1 MANMYAV
8 GIDIG
13 GTKIGGALVDG
24 SGNIIRE
31 TRVPTPA
38 QDSDA
43 IADAVVQLIRELSE
57 GVDVVAAGVAAAGF
71 VDAERANI
79 VYAPNLSWR
88 NEPIKAK
95 IQAKVSMPVFIE
107 NDANAAGWA
116 EYRFGAG
123 ADARH
128 VVMLTIGTGVGGA
141 IIVDGKLLRGGFGL
155 AAELGHVP
163 LNGGDRPC
171 GCGQVGCIEPY
182 GSGTALLKSAKALS
196 ASGRPEGYRLAE
208 LEEQAGEL
216 TGAQV
221 YQAIVEQDAGALGLL
236 NDLGEALG
244 RTVAG
249 LCAVLDPEVVIIG
262 GGVSAAGDLLLNPI
276 RESYLK
282 HLSAAAYRPHVR
294 FAIAEFVND
303 AGVVGAADLARLELG
318 TL

>member
-123 ADARH
+123 AGARH

-163 LNGGDRPC
+163 LNGGDRHC

-182 GSGTALLKSAKALS
+182 GSGTALLKSAKALA

-282 HLSAAAYRPHVR
+282 HLSAAAFRPHVR

>member
-1 MANMYAV
+1 MHAV

-13 GTKIGGALVDG
+13 GTKIAGALVDEQ
-24 SGNIIRE
+24 GNIIRE

-38 QDSDA
+38 HDADA
-43 IADAVVQLIRELSE
+43 IADAVVALIRELSD
-57 GVDVVAAGVAAAGF
+57 GVEVGAAGVAAAGF

-95 IQAKVSMPVFIE
+95 IQARLDIPVFIE

-116 EYRFGAG
+116 EFRFGAG
-123 ADARH
+123 VGAKH

-141 IIVDGKLLRGGFGL
+141 VIVDGHLLRGGFGL

-171 GCGQVGCIEPY
+171 GCGQTGCIEPY
-182 GSGTALLKSAKALS
+182 GSGTALLKSAKELVE
-196 ASGRPEGYRLAE
+196 SGDPKGARLAE
-208 LEEQAGEL
+208 LAEEAGEL

-221 YQAIVEQDAGALGLL
+221 YQAITENDSAALELLANLGAALGK
-236 NDLGEALG
+236 
-244 RTVAG
+244 TVAG
-249 LCAVLDPEVVIIG
+249 ICAVLDPEVVIIG

-276 RESYLK
+276 RESYLR

-303 AGVVGAADLARLELG
+303 AGVVGAADLARRELG

>member
-1 MANMYAV
+1 MYAV

-13 GTKIGGALVDG
+13 GTKIGGALVDPE
-24 SGNIIRE
+24 GNIIRE
-31 TRVPTPA
+31 SRVPTPA
-38 QDSDA
+38 HDSDA
-43 IADAVVQLIRELSE
+43 IGDAVVQLIQELAD
-57 GVDVVAAGVAAAGF
+57 GVDVLAVGVAAAGF
-71 VDAERANI
+71 VDAQRANI

-88 NEPIKAK
+88 NEPLKAK

-123 ADARH
+123 AGAKH

-141 IIVDGKLLRGGFGL
+141 IIVDGNLLRGGFGL

-163 LNGGDRPC
+163 LNGGDRAC

-182 GSGTALLKSAKALS
+182 GSGTALLRSARALA
-196 ASGRPEGYRLAE
+196 ASGDPKGARLAQ
-208 LEEQAGEL
+208 LGEEAGEL
-216 TGAQV
+216 SGAQV
-221 YQAIVEQDAGALGLL
+221 YQALVEHDAGATELL
-236 NDLGEALG
+236 RDLGEALG

-249 LCAVLDPEVVIIG
+249 ICAVLDPEVVIIG
-262 GGVSAAGDLLLNPI
+262 GGVSAAGELLLDPI
-276 RESYLK
+276 RQSYLK
-282 HLSAAAYRPHVR
+282 HLSAADYRPHVR

>member
-1 MANMYAV
+1 MYAV

-13 GTKIGGALVDG
+13 GTKIGGALVDE

-57 GVDVVAAGVAAAGF
+57 GVEVVAAGVAAAGF
-71 VDAERANI
+71 VDADRANI

-123 ADARH
+123 AGARH

-182 GSGTALLKSAKALS
+182 GSGTALLKAAKQLA

-208 LEEQAGEL
+208 LAEQAGEL

-221 YQAIVEQDAGALGLL
+221 YQAIVEQDTGAIGLL
-236 NDLGEALG
+236 NELGAAIG

-262 GGVSAAGDLLLNPI
+262 GGVSAAGELLLGPI

>member
-1 MANMYAV
+1 MYAV

-13 GTKIGGALVDG
+13 GTKIGGALVDQA
-24 SGNIIRE
+24 GNIIRE

-43 IADAVVQLIRELSE
+43 ITDAVVQLIQELSE
-57 GVDVVAAGVAAAGF
+57 GVEVLAVGVAAAGF
-71 VDAERANI
+71 VDAERSNV

-88 NEPIKAK
+88 NEPLKAK
-95 IQAKVSMPVFIE
+95 IQAKVSLPVFIE

-116 EYRFGAG
+116 EYKFGAG
-123 ADARH
+123 AGSKH

-163 LNGGDRPC
+163 LNGGDRAC

-182 GSGTALLKSAKALS
+182 GSGTSLLKAARALASSGEAK
-196 ASGRPEGYRLAE
+196 GFRLAQ
-208 LEEQAGEL
+208 LEEENGEL

-221 YQAIVEQDAGALGLL
+221 YQAIVEQDAGALELL
-236 NDLGEALG
+236 SNLGTALG
-244 RTVAG
+244 KTVAG
-249 LCAVLDPEVVIIG
+249 ICAVLDPEVVIIG
-262 GGVSAAGDLLLNPI
+262 GGVSAAGELILNPI
-276 RESYLK
+276 RESYEK
-282 HLSAAAYRPHVR
+282 HLSAAAFRPHVR
-294 FAIAEFVND
+294 FAIAQFVND

>member
-1 MANMYAV
+1 MYAV

-13 GTKIGGALVDG
+13 GTKIGGALVDPE
-24 SGNIIRE
+24 GNIIRE
-31 TRVPTPA
+31 SRVPTPA
-38 QDSDA
+38 HDSDA
-43 IADAVVQLIRELSE
+43 IGDAVVQLIQELAD
-57 GVDVVAAGVAAAGF
+57 GVDVLAVGVAAAGF
-71 VDAERANI
+71 VDAQRANI

-88 NEPIKAK
+88 NEPLKAK

-123 ADARH
+123 AGAKH

-141 IIVDGKLLRGGFGL
+141 IIVDGNLLRGGFGL

-163 LNGGDRPC
+163 LNGGDRAC

-182 GSGTALLKSAKALS
+182 GSGTALLRSARALA
-196 ASGRPEGYRLAE
+196 ASGDPKGARLAQ
-208 LEEQAGEL
+208 LGEEAGEL
-216 TGAQV
+216 SGAQV
-221 YQAIVEQDAGALGLL
+221 YQALVEHDAGATELL
-236 NDLGEALG
+236 RDLGEALG

-249 LCAVLDPEVVIIG
+249 ICAVLDPEVVIIG
-262 GGVSAAGDLLLNPI
+262 GGVSAAGELLLDPI
-276 RESYLK
+276 RQSYLK
-282 HLSAAAYRPHVR
+282 HLSAADFRPHVR

>member
-1 MANMYAV
+1 MYAV

-13 GTKIGGALVDG
+13 GTKIGGALVDQSG
-24 SGNIIRE
+24 SIIRE
-31 TRVPTPA
+31 SRVPTPA

-43 IADAVVQLIRELSE
+43 ITDAVVQLIQELSE
-57 GVDVVAAGVAAAGF
+57 GVEVLAVGVAAAGF
-71 VDAERANI
+71 VDAERSNI

-88 NEPIKAK
+88 NEPLKAK
-95 IQAKVSMPVFIE
+95 IQAKVAMPVFIE

-116 EYRFGAG
+116 EYKFGAG
-123 ADARH
+123 AGARH

-182 GSGTALLKSAKALS
+182 GSGTSLLKAARQLA
-196 ASGRPEGYRLAE
+196 ASGEAKGYRLAQ
-208 LEEQAGEL
+208 LEEENGEL

-221 YQAIVEQDAGALGLL
+221 YQAIVEQDAGALELL
-236 NDLGEALG
+236 SNLGTALG
-244 RTVAG
+244 KTVAG
-249 LCAVLDPEVVIIG
+249 ICAVLDPEVVIIG
-262 GGVSAAGDLLLNPI
+262 GGVSAAGELILNPI
-276 RESYLK
+276 RESYEK
-282 HLSAAAYRPHVR
+282 HLSAAAFRPHVR
-294 FAIAEFVND
+294 FAIAQFVND

>member
-1 MANMYAV
+1 MYAV

-13 GTKIGGALVDG
+13 GTKIGGALVDESG
-24 SGNIIRE
+24 SIIRE
-31 TRVPTPA
+31 SRVPTPA

-43 IADAVVQLIRELSE
+43 ITDAVVQLIQELSE
-57 GVDVVAAGVAAAGF
+57 GVEVLAVGVAAAGF
-71 VDAERANI
+71 VDAERSNI

-88 NEPIKAK
+88 NEPLKAK
-95 IQAKVSMPVFIE
+95 IQAKVAMPVFIE

-116 EYRFGAG
+116 EYKFGAG
-123 ADARH
+123 AGARH

-163 LNGGDRPC
+163 LNGGDRAC

-182 GSGTALLKSAKALS
+182 GSGTSLLKAARALASSGDAK
-196 ASGRPEGYRLAE
+196 GFRLAQ
-208 LEEQAGEL
+208 LEEENGEL

-221 YQAIVEQDAGALGLL
+221 YQAIVEQDAGALELL
-236 NDLGEALG
+236 SNLGTALG
-244 RTVAG
+244 KTVAG
-249 LCAVLDPEVVIIG
+249 ICAVLDPEVVIIG
-262 GGVSAAGDLLLNPI
+262 GGVSAAGELILNPI
-276 RESYLK
+276 RESYER
-282 HLSAAAYRPHVR
+282 HLSAAAFRPHVR
-294 FAIAEFVND
+294 FAIAQFVND

>member
-1 MANMYAV
+1 MKNMYSV

-43 IADAVVQLIRELSE
+43 IADAVVDLIRDLSD
-57 GVDVVAAGVAAAGF
+57 GVEVLAVGVAAAGF

-95 IQAKVSMPVFIE
+95 IQSKVSMPVFIE

-123 ADARH
+123 VGARH

-163 LNGGDRPC
+163 LNGGDRAC

-182 GSGTALLKSAKALS
+182 GSGTALLKSAKSLA
-196 ASGRPEGYRLAE
+196 ASGQPEGYRLAE

>member
-1 MANMYAV
+1 MYAV

-13 GTKIGGALVDG
+13 GTKIGGALVDESG
-24 SGNIIRE
+24 SIIRE
-31 TRVPTPA
+31 SRVPTPA

-43 IADAVVQLIRELSE
+43 ITDAVVQLIQELSE
-57 GVDVVAAGVAAAGF
+57 GVEVLAVGVAAAGF
-71 VDAERANI
+71 VDAERSNI

-88 NEPIKAK
+88 NEPLKAK
-95 IQAKVSMPVFIE
+95 IQAKVAMPVFIE

-116 EYRFGAG
+116 EYKFGAG
-123 ADARH
+123 AGARH

-163 LNGGDRPC
+163 LNGGDRAC

-182 GSGTALLKSAKALS
+182 GSGTSLLKAARALASSGDAK
-196 ASGRPEGYRLAE
+196 GFRLAQ
-208 LEEQAGEL
+208 LEEENGEL

-221 YQAIVEQDAGALGLL
+221 YQAIVEQDAGALELL
-236 NDLGEALG
+236 SNLGTALG
-244 RTVAG
+244 KTVAG
-249 LCAVLDPEVVIIG
+249 ICAVLDPEVVIIG
-262 GGVSAAGDLLLNPI
+262 GGVSAAGELILNPI
-276 RESYLK
+276 RESYEK
-282 HLSAAAYRPHVR
+282 HLSAAAFRPHVR
-294 FAIAEFVND
+294 FAIAQFVND

>member
-1 MANMYAV
+1 MYAV

-13 GTKIGGALVDG
+13 GTKIGGALVDESG
-24 SGNIIRE
+24 SIIRE
-31 TRVPTPA
+31 SRVPTPA
-38 QDSDA
+38 QDSEA
-43 IADAVVQLIRELSE
+43 ITDAVVQLIQELSE
-57 GVDVVAAGVAAAGF
+57 GVEVLAVGVAAAGF
-71 VDAERANI
+71 VDAERSNI

-88 NEPIKAK
+88 NEPLKAK
-95 IQAKVSMPVFIE
+95 IQAKVTMPVFIE

-116 EYRFGAG
+116 EYKFGAG
-123 ADARH
+123 AGAKH

-182 GSGTALLKSAKALS
+182 GSGTSLLKAARQLA
-196 ASGRPEGYRLAE
+196 ASGEAKGYRLAQ
-208 LEEQAGEL
+208 LEEENGEL

-221 YQAIVEQDAGALGLL
+221 YQAIVEQDAGALELL
-236 NDLGEALG
+236 SNLGAALG
-244 RTVAG
+244 KTVAG
-249 LCAVLDPEVVIIG
+249 ICAVLDPEVVIIG
-262 GGVSAAGDLLLNPI
+262 GGVSAAGELILNPI
-276 RESYLK
+276 RESYEK
-282 HLSAAAYRPHVR
+282 HLSAAAFRPHVR
-294 FAIAEFVND
+294 FAIAQFVND

>member
-1 MANMYAV
+1 MYAV

-13 GTKIGGALVDG
+13 GTKIGGALVDQA
-24 SGNIIRE
+24 GNIIRE

-43 IADAVVQLIRELSE
+43 ITDAVVQLIQELSD
-57 GVDVVAAGVAAAGF
+57 GVEVLAVGVAAAGF
-71 VDAERANI
+71 VDAERSNV

-88 NEPIKAK
+88 NEPLKAK
-95 IQAKVSMPVFIE
+95 IQAKVSLPVFIE

-116 EYRFGAG
+116 EYKFGAG
-123 ADARH
+123 AGSKH

-141 IIVDGKLLRGGFGL
+141 IIGDGKLLRGGFGL

-163 LNGGDRPC
+163 LNGGDRAC

-182 GSGTALLKSAKALS
+182 GSGTSLLKAARALASSGEAK
-196 ASGRPEGYRLAE
+196 GFRLAQ
-208 LEEQAGEL
+208 LEEENGEL

-221 YQAIVEQDAGALGLL
+221 YQAIVEQDAGALELL
-236 NDLGEALG
+236 SNLGTALG
-244 RTVAG
+244 KTVAG
-249 LCAVLDPEVVIIG
+249 ICAVLDPEVVIIG
-262 GGVSAAGDLLLNPI
+262 GGVSAAGELILNPI
-276 RESYLK
+276 RESYEK
-282 HLSAAAYRPHVR
+282 HLSAAAFRPHVR
-294 FAIAEFVND
+294 FTIAQFVND

>member
-1 MANMYAV
+1 MYAV

-13 GTKIGGALVDG
+13 GTKIGGALVDQSG
-24 SGNIIRE
+24 SIIRE
-31 TRVPTPA
+31 SRVPTPA

-43 IADAVVQLIRELSE
+43 ITDAVVQLIQELSE
-57 GVDVVAAGVAAAGF
+57 GVEVLAVGVAAAGF
-71 VDAERANI
+71 VDAERSNI

-88 NEPIKAK
+88 NEPLKAK
-95 IQAKVSMPVFIE
+95 IQSKVAMPVFIE

-116 EYRFGAG
+116 EYKFGAG
-123 ADARH
+123 AGARH

-182 GSGTALLKSAKALS
+182 GSGTSLLKAARQLA
-196 ASGRPEGYRLAE
+196 ASGEAKGYRLAQ
-208 LEEQAGEL
+208 LEEENGEL

-221 YQAIVEQDAGALGLL
+221 YQAIVEQDAGALELL
-236 NDLGEALG
+236 SNLGTALG
-244 RTVAG
+244 KTVAG
-249 LCAVLDPEVVIIG
+249 ICAVLDPEVVIIG
-262 GGVSAAGDLLLNPI
+262 GGVSAAGELILNPI
-276 RESYLK
+276 RESYEK
-282 HLSAAAYRPHVR
+282 HLSAAAFRPHVR
-294 FAIAEFVND
+294 FAIAQFVND